1 MPCPELARFD
11 PKADRP
17 DDRSRFSGT
26 HIAFGAFFDQLCWCY
41 IQMRRDPL
49 KSLQGDIL
57 LAAFHGADMGTVDIH
72 RRRQR
77 GLCQPA
83 QLAVVLEIPC
93 KNNADVHPRVKNL
106 SRILVRR
113 IIMLI
118 FSLTDRNPTLHMQSD
133 VLL

>member
-1 MPCPELARFD
+1 M
-11 PKADRP
+11 
-17 DDRSRFSGT
+17 
-26 HIAFGAFFDQLCWCY
+26 FFDQLRWGH
-41 IQMRRDPL
+41 IQMRCDPL
-49 KSLQGDIL
+49 QGLQGDIL
-57 LAAFHGADMGTVDIH
+57 LTALHRADMRAVDIH

-118 FSLTDRNPTLHMQSD
+118 CSLTDRNPTLHMQSD